1 MLASNKKIYQR
12 KLKITPEMKCYIRTY
27 ILKKTYF
34 EYKILLKLINNKF
47 KVSISKTSL
56 YNTIKKLHITRK
68 KIKRETV
75 VKNKIK
81 HNRDVRTFKKSIKDI
96 PLNKIVSIDESH
108 FNNEISAIYGWS
120 QKGEEIREKLH
131 IKKKVRYSL
140 LCAVSNKKVV
150 HYIVIK
156 GSVNS
161 EIFKQFI
168 KELNVKLNVNSYFL
182 LDNARI
188 HHSKIVKEYMKT
200 INHKLIFNAPYCP
213 EYNPIE
219 KVFSKVKN
227 LVRMK
232 SNNKDPNKLKK
243 NIRVALNKLTK
254 NNLHNY
260 FKKSLEV

>member
-1 MLASNKKIYQR
+1 
-12 KLKITPEMKCYIRTY
+12 
-27 ILKKTYF
+27 
-34 EYKILLKLINNKF
+34 
-47 KVSISKTSL
+47 
-56 YNTIKKLHITRK
+56 
-68 KIKRETV
+68 
-75 VKNKIK
+75 
-81 HNRDVRTFKKSIKDI
+81 
-96 PLNKIVSIDESH
+96 
-108 FNNEISAIYGWS
+108 
-120 QKGEEIREKLH
+120 
-131 IKKKVRYSL
+131 
-140 LCAVSNKKVV
+140 V
-150 HYIVIK
+150 HYIVVK

-232 SNNKDPNKLKK
+232 SNNNDPNKLKK
-243 NIRVALNKLTK
+243 NIRIALNKLTK

-260 FKKSLEV
+260 FIKSLEV

>member
-1 MLASNKKIYQR
+1 M
-12 KLKITPEMKCYIRTY
+12 
-27 ILKKTYF
+27 
-34 EYKILLKLINNKF
+34 
-47 KVSISKTSL
+47 
-56 YNTIKKLHITRK
+56 
-68 KIKRETV
+68 
-75 VKNKIK
+75 
-81 HNRDVRTFKKSIKDI
+81 FKKSIKKI
-96 PLNKIVSIDESH
+96 SLNKIVSIDESH

-120 QKGEEIREKLH
+120 LKGEEIRDKLH

-150 HYIVIK
+150 HYIVVK

-168 KELNVKLNVNSYFL
+168 KDLNTKITNNSYFL

-188 HHSKIVKEYMKT
+188 HHSKIVKEYIEKT
-200 INHKLIFNAPYCP
+200 THKLIFNAPYCP

-243 NIRVALNKLTK
+243 NIQVALNKITRNDLQ
-254 NNLHNY
+254 NY
-260 FKKSLEV
+260 FQKSLEV

>member
-1 MLASNKKIYQR
+1 MEL
-12 KLKITPEMKCYIRTY
+12 YIRAY

-131 IKKKVRYSL
+131 IKKKYVI
-140 LCAVSNKKVV
+140 
-150 HYIVIK
+150 HY
-156 GSVNS
+156 
-161 EIFKQFI
+161 FAQ
-168 KELNVKLNVNSYFL
+168 
-182 LDNARI
+182 
-188 HHSKIVKEYMKT
+188 
-200 INHKLIFNAPYCP
+200 
-213 EYNPIE
+213 
-219 KVFSKVKN
+219 
-227 LVRMK
+227 
-232 SNNKDPNKLKK
+232 
-243 NIRVALNKLTK
+243 
-254 NNLHNY
+254 
-260 FKKSLEV
+260 